1 MTNAEKVTPRSN
13 RFGMFTLIGLA
24 AAVFLAGVTFDL
36 SEKLWAGARRL
47 EMVQFDELLLAML
60 VLLGGSLV
68 IAVRRI
74 SALKA
79 EFEAFQPTIDKPSQ
93 TAPPAAIISVST

>member
-1 MTNAEKVTPRSN
+1 M
-13 RFGMFTLIGLA
+13 
-24 AAVFLAGVTFDL
+24 
-36 SEKLWAGARRL
+36 
-47 EMVQFDELLLAML
+47 
-60 VLLGGSLV
+60 

-93 TAPPAAIISVST
+93 TAAGSDHFGEYLIKCVGCGKFQVHGEPWLDRDRFAAHTQRAETFGGVCPDCRGSSKK